1 MGTVGINFGSATSGA
16 GFDVATTVSAITANL
31 TAIETPWKTQLTSL
45 KAQDTALTTIGTDL
59 STLSTSLSAL
69 TDFQGILAT
78 KEGSSSDTN
87 VVALASA
94 GPTANSGSHTV
105 VVTNLAQTS
114 SEYSDPAAAT
124 DTLSGSLALQVGAG
138 AATTVPIVAGQSDT
152 LSTYAAAINAAGLG
166 ISASVISDTSGS
178 RLSLVSQTG
187 GSAGQLTVTGT
198 LTDSTTSTSLTLN
211 TGLLGRDA
219 NLTVDG
225 TAVVSGSNTISTAI
239 PGRHLPAALRRPLH
253 PGSARHRQRQHRRG
267 IRFPPPSSLPS
278 TPSSKTSPPRKATT
292 PRAMP
297 SPLYGQSII
306 SQLQSSL
313 SLSLTSGAASGSI
326 SSLSQLGISVN
337 NDGTLALDTS
347 TLDSTLNSSYSDV
360 VGFLQN
366 TGSFGQNLN
375 ATLLQVGSAS
385 PTGAITTQL
394 ASYTSQEAT
403 LNIDVTNQNTLIA
416 TDTASLTT
424 ELNTANEA
432 LQEIPQQLDEVNE
445 LYSSLTGYNESS
457 DS

>member
-16 GFDVATTVSAITANL
+16 GFNVATTVSAITANL
-31 TAIETPWKTQLTSL
+31 TAIETPWNTQLTSL
-45 KAQDTALTTIGTDL
+45 KAQDTALTTIGAGL

-87 VVALASA
+87 VVELASA

-114 SEYSDPAAAT
+114 SEYSDPAAAS
-124 DTLSGSLALQVGAG
+124 DTLSGSLTLQVGAG
-138 AATTVPIVAGQSDT
+138 TPATIPIVAGTSDT

-187 GSAGQLTVTGT
+187 GAAGQLTVTGT
-198 LTDSTTSTSLTLN
+198 LTDATTSTNLNLN
-211 TGLLGRDA
+211 TGLLGKDA

-225 TAVVSGSNTISTAI
+225 TSVVSGSNTISTAI
-239 PGRHLPAALRRPLH
+239 PGVTFQLL
-253 PGSARHRQRQHRRG
+253 SAD
-267 IRFPPPSSLPS
+267 PS
-278 TPSSKTSPPRKATT
+278 TQVQLVIANDNTDVESAFSTFVSSFNSVVKDLSTQEGNDSSGNAE
-292 PRAMP
+292 
-297 SPLYGQSII
+297 PLYGQSII

-313 SLSLTSGAASGSI
+313 SLSLTSGAASGAI

-337 NDGTLALDTS
+337 NDGTLTLDAS

-403 LNIDVTNQNTLIA
+403 FNTDVINQNTLIA

-432 LQEIPQQLDEVNE
+432 LQAIPQQLDEVNE

-457 DS
+457 NG